1 MAKANQEERLLTANE
16 ETNVKDICKG
26 IIYTKDGYMIRILRL
41 FSINIDLLSDMEKE
55 SRCNILTGEFKGEK
69 QPFSILC
76 LPRTV
81 DMEVYINSLTNMY
94 DEEIFNPKRKM
105 LLNEMIGEATR
116 KVMSGSNYEHQFFLM
131 IWVKEE
137 KDGKAGQQETL
148 LEDRIRTFENRYQS
162 VQIAANPLDDTEL
175 LRVCNLFA
183 NSNTALFESY
193 EEGTQHI
200 SIPWMKGGKE

>member
-1 MAKANQEERLLTANE
+1 MAKTNQEERILTANE
-16 ETNVKDICKG
+16 ETNVKDINKG
-26 IIYTKDGYMIRILRL
+26 IIYTKDGCLIRLLRL
-41 FSINIDLLSDMEKE
+41 YSINIDLLSEMEKE

-69 QPFSILC
+69 EPFSILC

-105 LLNEMIGEATR
+105 LLSEMIGEATR
-116 KVMSGSNYEHQFFLM
+116 KVMSGSNYEHQFFLLV
-131 IWVKEE
+131 WAQEE
-137 KDGKAGQQETL
+137 KDGKAGQAEAQ
-148 LEDRIRTFENRYQS
+148 LEDRIRMFENRYQS
-162 VQIAANPLDDTEL
+162 VQIATGPLDDTEL

-193 EEGTQHI
+193 EDGTQHI
-200 SIPWMKGGKE
+200 PMPWIRGGKE